1 MGSRSA
7 HSLPTIAYVEL
18 MLVTRQLRRNS
29 PSCKVKYGLR
39 DLIRA
44 YALLLFHLVSLILH
58 GTGILH
64 RAIVLH
70 GTVILHRTRIFHS
83 ALAFHGIALLLH
95 HMLAF
100 HHAFRLFFLSK
111 RSGRQS

>member
-18 MLVTRQLRRNS
+18 MLVTRQPRRNS

-44 YALLLFHLVSLILH
+44 YALLLFHLVSLI
-58 GTGILH
+58 
-64 RAIVLH
+64 LH

-111 RSGRQS
+111 LSGRQS